1 MAKHAKLCPPSGWDR
16 WSVCSASVDLQT
28 NEGSEFAA
36 QGTAAHHLA
45 DFCFQDILKGG
56 EYLATKPS
64 DWLGQ
69 IIWVPDAEDEAEGKE
84 TKFVSEDE
92 VPLTG
97 WSFMVDHEMAD
108 NVQLFIDEVMM
119 QERDYMQSETEVPIG
134 HVTGEEGATGHADV
148 LRVHGKT
155 LATHDLKYGKGVK
168 VYARD
173 NGQQL
178 LYLLGGAKELD
189 WMDRFDKFEIHIH
202 QPRLGHHDVWYLS
215 REELL
220 TWAKTINKAAY
231 RITSMGERE
240 FQPEAKAC
248 KFCDY
253 RKQCEARSNM
263 AMATP
268 DEFPDLRESNPD
280 DGVQS
285 DGEYMAAVL
294 DRVEFV
300 EAWAKDM
307 WKRANEMATQEA
319 GSIPGWDMFPGRG
332 SRKIIDEEKVKA
344 RLRKRK
350 FKVDD
355 YAPRKMCSA
364 AQLEKIVGKDEY
376 RATFSEFVEHYEG
389 SPKLGR
395 VGGKRKSVQ
404 QQSLDAFDN
413 LKTEED

>member
-36 QGTAAHHLA
+36 EGTAAHLLG
-45 DFCFQDILKGG
+45 DTCFLTD
-56 EYLATKPS
+56 TKAS
-64 DWLGQ
+64 DWLDQ
-69 IIWVPDAEDEAEGKE
+69 VIWVPDAQDEEEGKDARFME
-84 TKFVSEDE
+84 EGEDP
-92 VPLTG
+92 PLTG
-97 WSFMVDHEMAD
+97 WAFTVDHEMAD
-108 NVQLFIDEVMM
+108 NVQTYIDEVMM
-119 QERDYMQSETEVPIG
+119 QDRDYMQSETEVPIG
-134 HVTGEEGATGHADV
+134 HITGEEGATGHADV

-168 VYARD
+168 VYAKE

-189 WMDRFDKFEIHIH
+189 WLDKFEKFEVHIH
-202 QPRLGHHDVWYLS
+202 QPRLGHHDVWYLG

-220 TWAKTINKAAY
+220 MWAKTINKAAY
-231 RITSMGERE
+231 RITAMGERE
-240 FQPEAKAC
+240 FQPGLKAC

-253 RKQCEARSNM
+253 RKPCEARSTM
-263 AMATP
+263 AMASP
-268 DEFPDLRESNPD
+268 DDFPDIVNGEDAS
-280 DGVQS
+280 S
-285 DGEYMAAVL
+285 DGAYMAEVL

-300 EAWAKDM
+300 ENWIKDM
-307 WKRANEMATQEA
+307 WTRANDMVKDDPD
-319 GSIPGWDMFPGRG
+319 SVPGWGLFPGRG

-364 AQLEKIVGKDEY
+364 AQLEKIVGKEEY
-376 RATFSEFVEHYEG
+376 NDTFKEFVEHFEG
-389 SPKLGR
+389 TPKLGR
-395 VGGKRKSVQ
+395 AKGSRKNTHQ
-404 QQSLDAFDN
+404 QTLDAF
-413 LKTEED
+413 ED